1 MTRRRALVTLLSF
14 LAAQVLLSSC
24 SKHEKPGPR
33 IGLGQTFSFD
43 RSVGGMKWDC
53 VVIDGKN
60 LGKKITHVAVLEGE
74 KTPVGKKAEE
84 GYHFERLHLKI
95 TNRGTQSGSIAP
107 SILSMDPRNPS
118 ALYARSITVPTLTN
132 SYLDQDKTP
141 PFLTRDF
148 KPVPAGATRE
158 YWEITLVPDALP
170 ITAVSWGPHDEREI
184 QLVHL
189 Q

>member
-1 MTRRRALVTLLSF
+1 MTRRRVPVTLLSF
-14 LAAQVLLSSC
+14 LAAAVLLLSC
-24 SKHEKPGPR
+24 KKHENHARR

-43 RSVGGMKWDC
+43 RSIGGMKWDC

-60 LGKKITHVAVLEGE
+60 LGKKIRRIAVLEGE
-74 KTPVGKKAEE
+74 KTPVAMRADE

-107 SILSMDPRNPS
+107 SILSMALRNPD
-118 ALYARSITVPTLTN
+118 ATYARSITVPAQSN
-132 SYLDQDKTP
+132 SYLDPDKTP
-141 PFLTRDF
+141 PFLTKDF
-148 KPVPAGATRE
+148 QPVPAGTTRE
-158 YWEITLVPDALP
+158 YWEITLIPDALP
-170 ITAVSWGPHDEREI
+170 IIAVSWGTRGDREV